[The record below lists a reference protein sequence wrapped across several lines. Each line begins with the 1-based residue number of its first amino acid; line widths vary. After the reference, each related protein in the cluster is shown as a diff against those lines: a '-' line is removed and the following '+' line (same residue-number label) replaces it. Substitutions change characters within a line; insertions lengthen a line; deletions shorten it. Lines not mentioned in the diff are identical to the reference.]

1 MELNMMGSG
10 IKIKCMEME
19 LKLDLM
25 AHPTKDNIIK
35 ERSMEK
41 EDLSGKMDT
50 FIMVNF
56 FKTPFLDLEFMN
68 ELLKNM
74 KVNG

>member
-56 FKTPFLDLEFMN
+56 F
-68 ELLKNM
+68 
-74 KVNG
+74 